1 MLQVIGGAVLR
12 RIVFDCKDAMLVKL
26 IHYTP
31 NPEQAVALA
40 ARLCYSPVTIDA
52 LQEKLSGN
60 DIKAFLEK
68 IMSLGH
74 QSVLEHA
81 SFTFGIEGVSRVTTH
96 QLVRHRIASFS
107 QQSQRYVSHK
117 DQFAAVVPPT
127 VAAHSLMRER
137 FAAQLQSIHQLYAEM
152 VEVGIPAE
160 DARYILPNA
169 TETKI
174 MVTMNARELF
184 HFFRLRC
191 CERAQWEIRAMS
203 LEMLKLVK
211 AVAPTI
217 FRNAGPGCLNGQCPE
232 GRMTC
237 GKASEVRNFYN
248 NL

>member
-1 MLQVIGGAVLR
+1 VAGQYKINVVHYRYI
-12 RIVFDCKDAMLVKL
+12 MLVKL
-26 IHYTP
+26 IHFTP
-31 NPEQAVALA
+31 NPEHAVALA

-52 LQEKLSGN
+52 LQEKISGD
-60 DIKAFLEK
+60 DIKGFLEK

-96 QLVRHRIASFS
+96 QLVRHRLASFS

-117 DQFAAVVPPT
+117 ERFAAITPT
-127 VAAHSLMRER
+127 SIAAHPEIRER
-137 FAAQLQSIHQLYAEM
+137 FAEQLRSIHRFYAEM
-152 VEVGIPAE
+152 IEAGIPAE

-174 MVTMNARELF
+174 MVTMNARE
-184 HFFRLRC
+184 
-191 CERAQWEIRAMS
+191 MS

-217 FRNAGPGCLNGQCPE
+217 FRNAGPGCLNGPCPE
-232 GRMTC
+232 GPMTC
-237 GKASEVRNFYN
+237 GKASETRDFYK

>member
-1 MLQVIGGAVLR
+1 
-12 RIVFDCKDAMLVKL
+12 MLVKL
-26 IHYTP
+26 IHHTP
-31 NPEQAVALA
+31 NPEYAVALA
-40 ARLCYSPVTIDA
+40 ARLCYSPVSIDT

-60 DIKAFLEK
+60 DVKTFLEK

-117 DQFAAVVPPT
+117 DLFDAVVPPSIEA
-127 VAAHSLMRER
+127 VPIMKER
-137 FAAQLQSIHQLYAEM
+137 FVDQLQSIHRFYAEM
-152 VEVGIPAE
+152 VEAGIPPE

-169 TETKI
+169 TESKI

-191 CERAQWEIRAMS
+191 CDRAQWEIRNMA
-203 LEMLKLVK
+203 LEMLKIVK
-211 AVAPTI
+211 SVAPII
-217 FRNAGPGCLNGQCPE
+217 FANAGPGCLAGDCPE

-237 GKASEVRNFYN
+237 GKSVEVRNFYKN
-248 NL
+248 FQV